1 MAIIRHIMNTPQVSK
16 SRRQM
21 LEEFVAKNPAD
32 PFGRYGLAMECL
44 KTGDSASAED
54 NFKQLIG
61 AHADYVAAYFQYGQ
75 MLAKMGRVDDAR
87 KTLTEGISQAT
98 RTGEEH
104 ARNEL
109 QAALDELR

>member
-1 MAIIRHIMNTPQVSK
+1 MNSPQTSK

-32 PFGRYGLAMECL
+32 AFGRYGLAMECL
-44 KTGDSASAED
+44 KTGDSAAAED

-75 MLAKMGRVDDAR
+75 MLAKMGRIDDAR
-87 KTLTEGISQAT
+87 KTLTEGVSQAT

-104 ARNEL
+104 ARSEL
-109 QAALDELR
+109 QAALDELG

>member
-1 MAIIRHIMNTPQVSK
+1 
-16 SRRQM
+16 M

-32 PFGRYGLAMECL
+32 AFGRYGLAMECL

-75 MLAKMGRVDDAR
+75 MLAKMRRIDDAR
-87 KTLTEGISQAT
+87 KTLAEGVSQAAKL
-98 RTGEEH
+98 GEEH
-104 ARNEL
+104 ARSEL
-109 QAALDELR
+109 QAALDELG